1 MGIQLQILKILAIL
15 VLFYATLRKGEDKT
29 GAITAV
35 VMLTIFSLVIRAMD
49 SGIYGVILAFGGIL
63 TAIICTAFHYN
74 DRKISSGEFMIS
86 AAIGA
91 MVGPAGAAVL
101 FLIVMSL
108 SIAQRLLGADT
119 IRLRDRY
126 AGCLVEPSPS
136 LAGDGYESSREWLG
150 ASKRAR
156 DTAEEPGEARV
167 PDYARLTAIVIPT
180 LSWGAKL
187 AIAALAVVFSGL
199 FI

>member
-91 MVGPAGAAVL
+91 MVGPLGAAVL

-108 SIAQRLLGADT
+108 SIAQKLLGADT
-119 IRLRDRY
+119 IRIRDRY
-126 AGCLVEPSPS
+126 AECLAEPSAS
-136 LAGDGYESSREWLG
+136 RAGDGHEPSLKFVG
-150 ASKRAR
+150 ASKKDREA
-156 DTAEEPGEARV
+156 AEEPREARV
-167 PDYARLTAIVIPT
+167 PEYARVTAIVIPI
-180 LSWGAKL
+180 LPWGAKL
-187 AIAALAVVFSGL
+187 ALAALAVVFSGL